1 MHPAAAGSALPR
13 LVQPRAAAHW
23 YMSCRIHRACM
34 SHAVS
39 ESLLRLLPEQGWS
52 HAGGLLFGSSYNSVK
67 GWSHS
72 VEDQDSHT
80 LKAYAA
86 IATPHTYIPQPT
98 QPLCRSA
105 CEQRIRRQGD
115 QGASCGTLVSECA
128 LLLHIPAE
136 RRAVTVKW
144 SSSGRQRSTTLSAR
158 CQPCESHVKFLQ
170 YIPVGP

>member
-72 VEDQDSHT
+72 VEDQNSHT

-86 IATPHTYIPQPT
+86 IATPPHVHPT
-98 QPLCRSA
+98 A
-105 CEQRIRRQGD
+105 NT
-115 QGASCGTLVSECA
+115 A
-128 LLLHIPAE
+128 
-136 RRAVTVKW
+136 TV
-144 SSSGRQRSTTLSAR
+144 
-158 CQPCESHVKFLQ
+158 
-170 YIPVGP
+170 